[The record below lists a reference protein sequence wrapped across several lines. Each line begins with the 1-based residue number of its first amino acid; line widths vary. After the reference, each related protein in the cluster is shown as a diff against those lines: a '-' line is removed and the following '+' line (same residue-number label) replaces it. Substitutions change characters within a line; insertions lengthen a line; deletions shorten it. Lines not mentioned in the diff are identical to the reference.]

1 MQSNTMQRVFQRL
14 KGKAKPQLSPEG
26 RQLLVLF
33 NQLADERNRL
43 LQDLRYALDTINVLE
58 TQLAEYD
65 CLLEQA
71 QSRLSGRTDLTKPRI
86 SAEAQKP
93 QVEPSTEVAWIDD
106 TWLCSCQ
113 NSAFLGEAEA
123 QWKAGRPQQALIAA
137 SRALSSHPYL
147 ELADKLKCRLFIAA
161 LVHYGSKY
169 EESNERVDSVLRTI
183 QEQPPANYAQAREV
197 RGIAHFIRGRN
208 LMGLKEWHLAYWSFS
223 KALYTPGY
231 HSKAQNLQKEAIGNC
246 KRVDTADG

>member
-1 MQSNTMQRVFQRL
+1 MQRVFQRL
-14 KGKAKPQLSPEG
+14 RGKAKPQLSPEG
-26 RQLLVLF
+26 RQLLILF

-43 LQDLRYALDTINVLE
+43 LQDISHALDTINVLE

-71 QSRLSGRTDLTKPRI
+71 QSRLSGRTDLSKPRI
-86 SAEAQKP
+86 SADAHKP
-93 QVEPSTEVAWIDD
+93 QVDSSTELAWIDD

-113 NSAFLGEAEA
+113 NSALLGEAESR
-123 QWKAGRPQQALIAA
+123 WKAGRPQQALIAA
-137 SRALSSHPYL
+137 SRALSSHPCL
-147 ELADKLKCRLFIAA
+147 ELADQLKCGLFIAA

-197 RGIAHFIRGRN
+197 RGIAQFIRGRN
-208 LMGLKEWHLAYWSFS
+208 LMGLEEWHLAYWLFRR
-223 KALYTPGY
+223 LCIRPGIIPKP
-231 HSKAQNLQKEAIGNC
+231 SIFRRWLLAIANG
-246 KRVDTADG
+246 